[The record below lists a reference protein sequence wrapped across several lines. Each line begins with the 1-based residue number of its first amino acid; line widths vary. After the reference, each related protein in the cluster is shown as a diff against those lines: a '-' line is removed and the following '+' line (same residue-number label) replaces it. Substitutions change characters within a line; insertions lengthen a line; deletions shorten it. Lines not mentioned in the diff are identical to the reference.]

1 MSIDNYET
9 GFSGRNIWSEKGG
22 TDMERHEVISIEEY
36 LAKRKAKRE
45 QENHKEK
52 ELRED
57 TDNKKTQDRAYGAD
71 PLCGL
76 LRKAILRTEVV

>member
-57 TDNKKTQDRAYGAD
+57 TDNKKTQ
-71 PLCGL
+71 
-76 LRKAILRTEVV
+76 EVSALVYYDMLSLESSLSWC

>member
-1 MSIDNYET
+1 MRPDFR
-9 GFSGRNIWSEKGG
+9 GGLSGRKKGG

-57 TDNKKTQDRAYGAD
+57 TDNEKTQ
-71 PLCGL
+71 
-76 LRKAILRTEVV
+76 EVSALVYYDMLSLESSLSWC